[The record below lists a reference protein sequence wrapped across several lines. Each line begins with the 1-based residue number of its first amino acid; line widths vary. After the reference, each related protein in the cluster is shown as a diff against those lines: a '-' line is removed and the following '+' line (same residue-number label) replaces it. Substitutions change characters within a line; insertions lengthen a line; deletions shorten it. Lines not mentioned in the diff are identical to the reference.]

1 MKLSK
6 LTKPELER
14 ISNNANF
21 TEEEQKIF
29 GLISQGKNLQEIAC
43 RLSLSKSTVS
53 RRLRDIQDKI
63 ERSERDMAVP
73 IWEKVALTVEEAA
86 EYSNIGI
93 NRISSLLNEPGCT
106 FALCIGRKR
115 LVKRKEFERY
125 IEKANEI

>member
-29 GLISQGKNLQEIAC
+29 WLISQGKNLQEIAC

-53 RRLRDIQDKI
+53 RRLKDIQDKI
-63 ERSERDMAVP
+63 ERSEQDMAVP
-73 IWEKVALTVEEAA
+73 IWEKVALTVAEAA
-86 EYSNIGI
+86 E
-93 NRISSLLNEPGCT
+93 
-106 FALCIGRKR
+106 
-115 LVKRKEFERY
+115 
-125 IEKANEI
+125 

>member
-29 GLISQGKNLQEIAC
+29 WLISQGKNLQEIAC

-63 ERSERDMAVP
+63 ERSEQDMAVP
-73 IWEKVALTVEEAA
+73 PNEAVDFA
-86 EYSNIGI
+86 SI
-93 NRISSLLNEPGCT
+93 RSSIDSKLDSKFNAGD
-106 FALCIGRKR
+106 FVFR
-115 LVKRKEFERY
+115 
-125 IEKANEI
+125 

>member
-29 GLISQGKNLQEIAC
+29 WLISQGKNLQEIAC

-53 RRLRDIQDKI
+53 RRLKDIQDKI
-63 ERSERDMAVP
+63 DLFCKKYKLSASKNLQILNQVMSQ
-73 IWEKVALTVEEAA
+73 I
-86 EYSNIGI
+86 SNE
-93 NRISSLLNEPGCT
+93 LNES
-106 FALCIGRKR
+106 
-115 LVKRKEFERY
+115 
-125 IEKANEI
+125 N